1 MLGFTK
7 LTPEEKKERDIKLRI
22 EELNTL
28 LVAETLKR
36 QLSLEV
42 STELRDELENLL

>member
-7 LTPEEKKERDIKLRI
+7 LTSEEKKERDIKLRI
-22 EELNTL
+22 AELNTL

-42 STELRDELENLL
+42 STKLRDELENLL